1 MSWEL
6 INAPPRVQYAPLP
19 LIFFSPAALFIV
31 YICLTWPREENE
43 QQYGLN
49 RDSAWMT
56 GVCVNKN
63 EVRAATTC
71 QKEVN
76 LASDCLFCIFITFFW
91 QDRQRASGNGE
102 RVGATSSEGPQVGVK
117 SARTQQPHRTCTPPL
132 PFVLFALFMYLFIR
146 QTGEREDRNKIW
158 EREWLAVKGHR
169 LESNLG
175 CCCGGHSSRQIS
187 MPLFPFFLFAL
198 FIHLFFRKTA

>member
-49 RDSAWMT
+49 RGSAWMT

-175 CCCGGHSSRQIS
+175 CCCGGHSSWHKFYATVS
-187 MPLFPFFLFAL
+187 
-198 FIHLFFRKTA
+198 LFFICIIYSFVFQKDS